1 MFNNEQFRA
10 IIVRPVLNALQL
22 LTPVA
27 EELLVATMAH
37 ESKGG
42 TFLVEEGGPALGI
55 YQMLPKEHDDLWL
68 RFMPNQSEITHR
80 LMQVCKMSTKPTSD
94 MMTFNLFYATAMARI
109 YYLDCKAALPVTA
122 DIDLIWPYY
131 KQWWNTS
138 AGKATEEEFKQDYFN
153 FIGKGTSDAKKQRK
167 TN

>member
-1 MFNNEQFRA
+1 VFNNEQFRTV
-10 IIVRPVLNALQL
+10 IVKPVLQALQL

-42 TFLVEEGGPALGI
+42 TFLVEEKGAALGI

-68 RFMPNQSEITHR
+68 KFMPNQSETTHR

-94 MMTFNLFYATAMARI
+94 MMVFNLLYATAMARI
-109 YYLDCKAALPVTA
+109 FYLDCKAALPASA
-122 DIDLIWPYY
+122 DIDSLWPYY
-131 KQWWNTS
+131 KKWWNTE

-153 FIGKGTSDAKKQRK
+153 FIGKGNSDGKKQRK
-167 TN
+167 A